1 MADHRIHTIDED
13 LDFDMRRLEP
23 EQRNL
28 FPAEDLIVPESLQ
41 KLRKAVAAIHAVPK
55 NPEDSQNLTN
65 RRVFDGLIIVAQIHC
80 RQRGKEFIQRIR
92 DERVSPLFEVRTS
105 ELGKLSGIPG
115 KNYDRIIDEC
125 NRIYEMDFEWNIV
138 GEDSE
143 VIWENRARLLSS
155 LGVGKNHKRGY
166 VRFAMDPEMLILL
179 LEPNLWASFS
189 LSVMHDLGT
198 SAAYAL
204 FQATYRYINTNQKV
218 TAALPTK
225 TWIELLVGKN
235 RYTKEVDGKE
245 VINYGEFKRRVLNDA
260 IEKVNDVPALTYN
273 IELKEHRQGNR
284 VARLQFKFV
293 PKEPTLKLESTW
305 PEDILKILKSMG
317 FVDREIDDISQ
328 AHSSVVVADA
338 ICRLKEAE
346 QRLKAQGKAV
356 SARKPYFQGILRN
369 IVVGEDE
376 IDPEKLEAEVRAE
389 MAGRA
394 AEERKKKMQDAY
406 DEHRRK
412 RFSAWVAFLSNE
424 DRKQLI
430 DDYENSADFNPVLGK
445 SLKKG
450 LTEENKSGLMT
461 LRVWMEKHRPE
472 TMASMF
478 DTPEYQSLEGWMMWK
493 LSGDD
498 AIQG

>member
-1 MADHRIHTIDED
+1 MAERRTHTIDDD
-13 LDFDMRRLEP
+13 LDFDMRRIEP

-28 FPAEDLIVPESLQ
+28 FATEDLIVPESLQ
-41 KLRKAVAAIHAVPK
+41 KMRKAVAAIHAVPK

-115 KNYDRIIDEC
+115 KNYDRIIEEI
-125 NRIYEMDFEWNIV
+125 NRIYEMDFEWNIC
-138 GEDSE
+138 GEDGE
-143 VIWENRARLLSS
+143 VIWENKARLLTS

-166 VRFAMDPEMLILL
+166 IRFAMEPEMLILL

-198 SAAYAL
+198 SAAYSL
-204 FQATYRYINTNQKV
+204 FQQTHRYINTNQKL

-235 RYTKEVDGKE
+235 RYIKEVDGKE
-245 VINYGEFKRRVLNDA
+245 VINYGEFKRRVLTDA
-260 IEKVNDVPALTYN
+260 IEKVNEVPALTYK

-284 VARLQFKFV
+284 VARLQFKFI
-293 PKEPTLKLESTW
+293 PKEPTLQLESTW
-305 PEDILKILKSMG
+305 PEDILTVLKSIG
-317 FVDREIDDISQ
+317 FQDNEIADISQ
-328 AHSSVVVADA
+328 VHSSASVADA

-346 QRLKAQGKAV
+346 QRLKAQGKSV
-356 SARKPYFQGILRN
+356 SGRKPYFLGILRN
-369 IVVGEDE
+369 IAAGEDE
-376 IDPEKLEAEVRAE
+376 IDPEKIEAEVRVE
-389 MAGRA
+389 MAERA

-412 RFSAWVAFLSNE
+412 RFTTWVAFLSVE
-424 DRKQLI
+424 DQKKLI
-430 DDYENSADFNPVLGK
+430 ADYEASEDFNPVLGK

-450 LTEENKSGLMT
+450 LTEENRSGLTT

-472 TMASMF
+472 TMANIF

-493 LSGDD
+493 LAGDD

>member
-1 MADHRIHTIDED
+1 MAERRTHTIDD
-13 LDFDMRRLEP
+13 PDFDMRQHEP

-28 FPAEDLIVPESLQ
+28 FPTEDLIVPESLQ
-41 KLRKAVAAIHAVPK
+41 KMRKAVAAIHAIPR

-115 KNYDRIIDEC
+115 KNYARIIEEI
-125 NRIYEMDFEWNIV
+125 NRIYEMDFEFNV
-138 GEDSE
+138 CAEDGET
-143 VIWENRARLLSS
+143 IWENRARLLSS

-166 VRFAMDPEMLILL
+166 IRFAMDPEMLILL

-204 FQATYRYINTNQKV
+204 FQQSYRYINTNQKL

-235 RYTKEVDGKE
+235 RYVKTVDGKE

-260 IEKVNDVPALTYN
+260 IEKVNEVPALSYK

-284 VARLQFKFV
+284 VARLQFKFI
-293 PKEPTLKLESTW
+293 PKEPTLLLESTW
-305 PEDILKILKSMG
+305 PEDILSVLRSIG
-317 FVDREIDDISQ
+317 FHDKEIDDISQ
-328 AHSSVVVADA
+328 VHSSASVADA

-346 QRLKAQGKAV
+346 QRMKAQGKAV
-356 SARKPYFQGILRN
+356 SGRKPYFLGILRN
-369 IVVGEDE
+369 IAAGEDD
-376 IDPEKLEAEVRAE
+376 IDPEKIEAEVRVE
-389 MAGRA
+389 MAERA
-394 AEERKKKMQDAY
+394 AEERKKKMQDAF

-412 RFSAWVAFLSNE
+412 RFTAWVSLLSSE
-424 DRKQLI
+424 DRMKLVA
-430 DDYENSADFNPVLGK
+430 DYEASEDFSPVLGK

-450 LTEENKSGLMT
+450 LSEENKSGLTT

-472 TMASMF
+472 TMASIF

-498 AIQG
+498 AIES

>member
-1 MADHRIHTIDED
+1 MADTKIHSIDED
-13 LDFDMRRLEP
+13 PDFDMRRLAP

-28 FPAEDLIVPESLQ
+28 FPTEDLIVPESLQ
-41 KLRKAVAAIHAVPK
+41 KMRKAVAAIHAVPK
-55 NPEDSQNLTN
+55 NPDDSQNLTN

-80 RQRGKEFIQRIR
+80 RQRGREFIQRIR

-105 ELGKLSGIPG
+105 ELSRLSGIPG
-115 KNYDRIIDEC
+115 KNYDRIIEEC

-155 LGVGKNHKRGY
+155 LGVGKNHKRGHI
-166 VRFAMDPEMLILL
+166 RFSMDPEMLILL
-179 LEPNLWASFS
+179 LEPNIWASFS

-204 FQATYRYINTNQKV
+204 FQSAYRYINTNQKV

-245 VINYGEFKRRVLNDA
+245 VVNYGEFKRRVLNDA
-260 IEKVNDVPALTYN
+260 IEKVNDVPALTYK

-284 VARLQFKFV
+284 VARLQFKFI
-293 PKEPTLKLESTW
+293 PKEPTLMLESSW
-305 PEDILKILKSMG
+305 PEDILNVLKSIG
-317 FVDREIDDISQ
+317 FDDKEIDDISQ

-338 ICRLKEAE
+338 ICRLKDAE
-346 QRLKAQGKAV
+346 QRLKQQGKGL
-356 SARKPYFQGILRN
+356 SGRKPYFLGILRN
-369 IVVGEDE
+369 IAVGDDE

-389 MAGRA
+389 MAEKA
-394 AEERKKKMQDAY
+394 AEDRKRRMQEAY
-406 DEHRRK
+406 EEHRRK
-412 RFSAWVAFLSNE
+412 RFASWASTLSVS
-424 DRKQLI
+424 DRESLI
-430 DDYENSADFNPVLGK
+430 AGYESSKDFNPVLGK

-450 LTEENKSGLMT
+450 LSEENKSGLMT
-461 LRVWMEKHRPE
+461 LRLWMEKHRQE
-472 TMASMF
+472 MLASVF
-478 DTPEYQSLEGWMMWK
+478 DAPEYQSLEAWMMWK

>member
-1 MADHRIHTIDED
+1 MAERRTHTIDD
-13 LDFDMRRLEP
+13 PDFDMRQHEP

-28 FPAEDLIVPESLQ
+28 FPTEDLIVPESLQ
-41 KLRKAVAAIHAVPK
+41 KMRKAVAAIHAIPR

-115 KNYDRIIDEC
+115 KNYDRIIEEI
-125 NRIYEMDFEWNIV
+125 NRIYEMDFEFNV
-138 GEDSE
+138 CAEDGET
-143 VIWENRARLLSS
+143 IWENRARLLSS
-155 LGVGKNHKRGY
+155 LGVGKNHKRGHI
-166 VRFAMDPEMLILL
+166 RFAMDPEMLILL

-204 FQATYRYINTNQKV
+204 FQQTYRYINTNQKL

-235 RYTKEVDGKE
+235 RYVKDIDGKE

-260 IEKVNDVPALTYN
+260 IEKVNEVPALSYN

-284 VARLQFKFV
+284 VARLQFKFI
-293 PKEPTLKLESTW
+293 PKEPTLQLESTW
-305 PEDILKILKSMG
+305 PEDILTVLKSIG
-317 FVDREIDDISQ
+317 FLDKEITDISQ
-328 AHSSVVVADA
+328 AHSSASVADA

-346 QRLKAQGKAV
+346 QRLKSEGK
-356 SARKPYFQGILRN
+356 SISSRKPYFLGILRN
-369 IVVGEDE
+369 IAAGEDE
-376 IDPEKLEAEVRAE
+376 IDPEKIEAEVRVE
-389 MAGRA
+389 MAERA
-394 AEERKKKMQDAY
+394 AEERKRKMHEAY

-412 RFSAWVAFLSNE
+412 RFSAWVASLSVE

-430 DDYENSADFNPVLGK
+430 ADYEASEDFNPVLGK
-445 SLKKG
+445 SLKKI
-450 LTEENKSGLMT
+450 LTEENRSGLST
-461 LRVWMEKHRPE
+461 LRVWMEKHRSE
-472 TMASMF
+472 TLAGVF
-478 DTPEYQSLEGWMMWK
+478 NTPEYQSLEGWMMWK

-498 AIQG
+498 AIEA